1 MRTCLRRHVSLEV
14 STNSA
19 FFRMYSLQRWAL
31 FLGYSVQRPTLETLG
46 YFLIVDKREPV
57 VSWLGP
63 SALSGPRPPASAW
76 NPSFSSKPELL
87 TVMTILG
94 SFVSEI
100 AGLMTSEINDAGSVS
115 VVFSLLVLIRTDRL
129 PMVTLLWAVRYLP
142 SLVGVE

>member
-63 SALSGPRPPASAW
+63 SASAW

>member
-1 MRTCLRRHVSLEV
+1 
-14 STNSA
+14 
-19 FFRMYSLQRWAL
+19 
-31 FLGYSVQRPTLETLG
+31 
-46 YFLIVDKREPV
+46 
-57 VSWLGP
+57 
-63 SALSGPRPPASAW
+63 
-76 NPSFSSKPELL
+76 
-87 TVMTILG
+87 MTILG